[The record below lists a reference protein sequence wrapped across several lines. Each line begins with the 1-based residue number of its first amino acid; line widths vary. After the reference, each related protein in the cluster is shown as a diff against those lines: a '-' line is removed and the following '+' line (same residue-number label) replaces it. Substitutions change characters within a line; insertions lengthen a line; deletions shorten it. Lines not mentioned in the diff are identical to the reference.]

1 MGTVSAAVAIVPQ
14 HAELKAMSD
23 IPVASTDPMPLPG
36 GEMMELDDGHPVGPV
51 TAGLVEE
58 SVRWFGGKWC
68 VYERRAERSRTT
80 RSSWPEDTLRTAL
93 RYRTA
98 SSHSVILGVLRGD
111 FFLVISAIIAFGM

>member
-1 MGTVSAAVAIVPQ
+1 
-14 HAELKAMSD
+14 MSD

-68 VYERRAERSRTT
+68 VYERRASEAGGPSKNYQEGAERSRTT

-98 SSHSVILGVLRGD
+98 SSHSVILGVLRGN